1 MDLSKNGEPRKKEKR
16 TVRVRKRRF
25 NPGFVFRIVQ
35 GSKSETEFW
44 DSSGSSDI
52 SEGLSFGDSENSAI
66 VDAAELLLQVSGT
79 SFYSGVNVLKL
90 NTKLK
95 DIKYNNNKIA

>member
-66 VDAAELLLQVSGT
+66 VEAAELLLQVSGT

-90 NTKLK
+90 NTK
-95 DIKYNNNKIA
+95 

>member
-25 NPGFVFRIVQ
+25 NPGFVFRILQ
-35 GSKSETEFW
+35 GSKSEREFW
-44 DSSGSSDI
+44 DLSGSSDI

-66 VDAAELLLQVSGT
+66 VEAAELLLQAAGRR
-79 SFYSGVNVLKL
+79 FLLRLEWFK
-90 NTKLK
+90 
-95 DIKYNNNKIA
+95 A